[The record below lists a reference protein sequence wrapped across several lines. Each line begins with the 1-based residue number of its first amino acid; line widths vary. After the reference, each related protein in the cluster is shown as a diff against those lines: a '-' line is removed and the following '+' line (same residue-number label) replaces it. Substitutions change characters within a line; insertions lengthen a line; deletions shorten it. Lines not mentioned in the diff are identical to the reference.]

1 MTSRSSRT
9 TRWRASSAIL
19 PGWAGPLSIFRM
31 TLRPTIASASSGG
44 EVLAVSKV
52 ATISPRRITETRSVR
67 LMISRSL
74 WVMKMIVL
82 FSRLEHA
89 QHFEQLIG
97 LGRRQ
102 HRGRL
107 VEHQD
112 FRAAHQRLQDLDPL
126 LQADRQFA
134 DDRVRIDL
142 EAVFAASRRAACGS
156 RRRRRRAAGR
166 PRRRA

>member
-1 MTSRSSRT
+1 
-9 TRWRASSAIL
+9 
-19 PGWAGPLSIFRM
+19 M

-74 WVMKMIVL
+74 WVMKTIVL
-82 FSRLEHA
+82 FCDLSDA
-89 QHFEQLIG
+89 QHREQLIR
-97 LGRRQ
+97 LGGRQ
-102 HRGRL
+102 HRGRF

-112 FRAAHQRLQDLDPL
+112 FRAAHQRLENLDAL

-134 DDRVRIDL
+134 DDRVRVDL
-142 EAVFAASRRAACGS
+142 QRVFLGQMRELASES
-156 RRRRRRAAGR
+156 RRRRRASSGPPSAPSMTFSSTLSGGTSMKC
-166 PRRRA
+166 